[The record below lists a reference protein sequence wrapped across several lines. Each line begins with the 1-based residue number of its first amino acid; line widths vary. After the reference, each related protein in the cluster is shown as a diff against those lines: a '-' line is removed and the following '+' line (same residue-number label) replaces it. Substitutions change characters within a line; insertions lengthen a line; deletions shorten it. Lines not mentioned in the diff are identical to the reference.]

1 MHMKVQW
8 LKKKRNKRMI
18 LRIKDGN
25 VIVSTPYSTSQKE
38 VEAFIEKSKPWIL
51 NQLKKEEA
59 SLLSDGMTIQLFG
72 RDVRLIEDCSCAL
85 FDSVCTFCQSERK
98 WRAFLLKLAKEY
110 IEPRFIYWARRMGY
124 KNLTLKFGF
133 YQSKWGSCRKDKKEI
148 RFNAYLVYCSK
159 EAIDAVIVHELCHL
173 KYANH
178 STLFYQEV
186 NQWYPNYKQ
195 AHAQLKKITIYRCR
209 KP

>member
-1 MHMKVQW
+1 MKVQW

-18 LRIKDGN
+18 LRIKDGT

-51 NQLKKEEA
+51 KQLKKEEA
-59 SLLSDGMTIQLFG
+59 SFLRDGMLIQLFG
-72 RDVRLIEDCSCAL
+72 QDFQLIEGSSCAL
-85 FDSVCTFCQSERK
+85 YDSVCTFCQSEK
-98 WRAFLLKLAKEY
+98 QWRTFLLELAKDY
-110 IEPRFIYWARRMGY
+110 IEPRLDFWASKMGY
-124 KNLTLKFGF
+124 KNLSLKFGF

-148 RFNAYLVYCSK
+148 RFNVYLAYCSK

-178 STLFYQEV
+178 SKQFYQEV
-186 NQWYPNYKQ
+186 NRWDPNYKQ
-195 AHAQLKKITIYRCR
+195 AHAQLKGITIYRCR